1 MAVLEDLALAVEQ
14 LLNGTIVRWPDATSP
29 VDEIVAQVL
38 LAPEPS
44 RRRILET
51 VRVLVERAE
60 GLEQLLT
67 ELDAV
72 AIRFG
77 MDGGDGGTC
86 AALLDVSD
94 SIREWRDR

>member
-1 MAVLEDLALAVEQ
+1 MAVLEDLALAIEQ
-14 LLNGTIVRWPDATSP
+14 LLDGTIVRWPDTTSP

-51 VRVLVERAE
+51 VRVLTDRAD
-60 GLEQLLT
+60 GLEQLVT
-67 ELDAV
+67 ELDGM

-77 MDGGDGGTC
+77 MDGDGGTC